1 LITTNIRFPF
11 DGYPPAELTPAER
24 AAAVAAILAAGLL
37 RHRHP
42 ALFQPPVGPTNS
54 QEIPAESAC

>member
-1 LITTNIRFPF
+1 MTIAEPCYPF

-24 AAAVAAILAAGLL
+24 ATAVAAILAAGLL

-42 ALFQPPVGPTNS
+42 ELFLPPAARTDS
-54 QEIPAESAC
+54 QEIPAESTC

>member
-1 LITTNIRFPF
+1 VTTTNPCYPF

-24 AAAVAAILAAGLL
+24 ATAVAAILAAGLL

-42 ALFQPPVGPTNS
+42 DLFPPPPTRANS
-54 QEIPAESAC
+54 QEIPAESTC